1 MEDLWKI
8 RRKKRMTVA
17 QLSAKAGI
25 PARLIKEYEAGAKAV
40 PTQYLPKLAKA
51 LYVDVID
58 IKPLSDPI
66 PTPPTKPGKPRPP
79 RKAPVV
85 EEAPPPPK
93 RKPQEKKGP
102 IPGPARPS
110 QIAHLLRLAE
120 RLQITQEALEEEET
134 GPLQE
139 LTRPEASRLLHKLQQ
154 RIAAEKPPKIKKQRG
169 YLPETVDA
177 FELKYLTQKQY
188 EGAILVFTL
197 FDGEVLT
204 GKIIG
209 FSPYA
214 ITIEEEAN
222 GEEITIQK
230 LAIAYYRKKAEVQA
244 E

>member
-8 RRKKRMTVA
+8 RRRKRMTVA

-25 PARLIKEYEAGAKAV
+25 PARLVKEYEAGAKSI
-40 PTQYLPKLAKA
+40 PSQYLPKLAKA
-51 LYVDVID
+51 LYVDVVD

-66 PTPPTKPGKPRPP
+66 PTPPPKSRPP

-93 RKPQEKKGP
+93 KKPPEQKGP
-102 IPGPARPS
+102 PPPGPARPS

-120 RLQITQEALEEEET
+120 RLQVDQAALEEEVSC
-134 GPLQE
+134 PLKE
-139 LTRPEASRLLHKLQQ
+139 LTRPDASRLLNKLQQ

-169 YLPETVDA
+169 YLPETVDT

-188 EGAILVFTL
+188 EGAPLVFTL
-197 FDGEVLT
+197 FDEKLLAGT
-204 GKIIG
+204 IIG

-214 ITIEEEAN
+214 ITIKEE
-222 GEEITIQK
+222 GSGDEITIQK

-244 E
+244 K

>member
-25 PARLIKEYEAGAKAV
+25 PARLIKEYEAGIKTI
-40 PTQYLPKLAKA
+40 PSQYLPNLARA
-51 LYVDVID
+51 LYVDVVD

-66 PTPPTKPGKPRPP
+66 PTPPPKARPP
-79 RKAPVV
+79 RKAPVA

-93 RKPQEKKGP
+93 KKPKEKKGP
-102 IPGPARPS
+102 PPAGPARPS
-110 QIAHLLRLAE
+110 QIDHLLRLAE
-120 RLQITQEALEEEET
+120 RLQIDRAALEEEV
-134 GPLQE
+134 GYPLEE
-139 LTRPEASRLLHKLQQ
+139 LTRPEASRLLNTLQE

-169 YLPETVDA
+169 YLPETVDT

-188 EGAILVFTL
+188 ESATLVFTL
-197 FDGEVLT
+197 FDGKVLT
-204 GKIIG
+204 GTIIG

-214 ITIEEEAN
+214 ITIEEEGS

-244 E
+244 K